1 MSFFRS
7 RRFLAW
13 TAAVGVYL
21 SVALSFFAEACSVPV
36 FRWALERWP
45 ADQYELIIFH
55 EKPLSPGDHAR
66 IHSLEQRIENTS
78 ANLQVRSMD
87 VTQSI
92 MEHYLPAWKKVQ
104 GGPLPMGLLLYPHTA
119 HVVPPLWQGALNE
132 LFPETL
138 LDSPARRE
146 IKRRLLD
153 GQSGVWL
160 LLPSGNQAKDAAA
173 AKLLAQ
179 QIDHANK
186 TLHLPDMT
194 GDNVL
199 KEPET
204 PDSSNLRVEFSVLTV
219 DRENPDEAILIR
231 MLLGSEPDLSEYSE
245 PMAFPVYGRGRVLY
259 ALVGQGINPD
269 TILKANAFLVG
280 RCACEIKVDNPGA
293 DLLMPVDWE
302 KSIGDTAICA
312 LELPPLPG
320 TAIIND
326 GVSETARKED
336 PAARSFARNAIITV
350 LAAFFLVLA
359 ATWVLTYRRRNK

>member
-1 MSFFRS
+1 MNFSVS
-7 RRFLAW
+7 IGFLARA
-13 TAAVGVYL
+13 AAVCACV
-21 SVALSFFAEACSVPV
+21 SVALTFSAEACSVPV

-92 MEHYLPAWKKVQ
+92 EERYLPAWKKVQ
-104 GGPLPMGLLLYPHTA
+104 GGPLPMGLLLYPRTA
-119 HVVPPLWQGALNE
+119 HIVPPLWRGTLNE

-146 IKRRLLD
+146 TKRRLLD

-160 LLPSGNQAKDAAA
+160 LLPSGNQAKDAVA

-194 GDNVL
+194 GDEVL
-199 KEPET
+199 KTPAS
-204 PDSSNLRVEFSVLTV
+204 PDSSILRVEFSLLEVAR
-219 DRENPDEAILIR
+219 DNPDEAILVR
-231 MLLGSEPDLSEYSE
+231 MLLGSEPDLSGFSE

-259 ALVGQGINPD
+259 ALAGKGINPV
-269 TILKANAFLVG
+269 TIMKANAFLVG
-280 RCACEIKVDNPGA
+280 RCACEIKVDNPGT

-302 KSIGDTAICA
+302 TSIGDTALCA
-312 LELPPLPG
+312 AELPPLPG
-320 TAIIND
+320 IAIMNS
-326 GVSETARKED
+326 GVPETVPNGDPEARG
-336 PAARSFARNAIITV
+336 FVRNAIV
-350 LAAFFLVLA
+350 AGLAALFLVLA
-359 ATWVLTYRRRNK
+359 ATCVLACRRRTG